1 MLIANRPGR
10 QKMADTQRGVHRLKK
25 PGAPEDYVLVRDT
38 GPGLSDDGMSEPAME
53 YAMPESMYKF
63 KRIEPS
69 VDSLPWEA

>member
-10 QKMADTQRGVHRLKK
+10 QKMADTQRGVHRVKK

-53 YAMPESMYKF
+53 YAMPESMYRF
-63 KRIEPS
+63 KRIEPPL
-69 VDSLPWEA
+69 DGLPWEA